1 MKLVGLFL
9 LVIMLSGCA
18 QLVNFA
24 IGTLGNVTGDLIMD
38 EIKEKKKEMQ
48 DAPYCDPMVVR
59 NCPKE
64 KEKE

>member
-1 MKLVGLFL
+1 MKFIGSLL
-9 LVIMLSGCA
+9 LVIILSGCA
-18 QLVNFA
+18 ELVSYA

-48 DAPYCDPMVVR
+48 DAPYCDPMGVR

>member
-1 MKLVGLFL
+1 MKLIGLFL

-18 QLVNFA
+18 ELVSYA

-38 EIKEKKKEMQ
+38 EIKEKKKEMK
-48 DAPYCDPMVVR
+48 DTAHCDPMGVR

-64 KEKE
+64 KK

>member
-1 MKLVGLFL
+1 MKLIGLFL
-9 LVIMLSGCA
+9 LVIILSGCA

-38 EIKEKKKEMQ
+38 KIKEKKEEMQ
-48 DAPYCDPMVVR
+48 DISYCDPMGVR
-59 NCPKE
+59 TCPKE

>member
-9 LVIMLSGCA
+9 LVIMLGGCA
-18 QLVNFA
+18 EFVGYA
-24 IGTLGNVTGDLIMD
+24 IGTLSNVTGDLIMD

-48 DAPYCDPMVVR
+48 DAPYCDPMGVR

>member
-1 MKLVGLFL
+1 MKLIGLFL

-38 EIKEKKKEMQ
+38 KIKEKKEEMK
-48 DAPYCDPMVVR
+48 DTDYCDPMGVR